1 MVLTQGG
8 DDALRAPLRDTGLQ
22 VIAGPSRRT
31 TVYAVSLHGDGT
43 WHESISALG
52 DAFTPH
58 DVVTWM
64 APALEQCSAV
74 VCGSLWRGDF
84 PPATLEALRT
94 GRAVYLD
101 GQGPGR
107 APRLGPV
114 LVDGPLQPAL
124 IQGVRVLKVSEHEA
138 RALFGA
144 IDVASAAA
152 TGVPIVVVTLGDRGA
167 IVFADGV
174 AMEVSVQ
181 PSTWPTR
188 SAPATRSWR

>member
-144 IDVASAAA
+144 IDVASAESTDAERDP
-152 TGVPIVVVTLGDRGA
+152 GRHEEPPDPVVRAFGGDDGPDRDADDVGDDRRA
-167 IVFADGV
+167 PFA
-174 AMEVSVQ
+174 
-181 PSTWPTR
+181 
-188 SAPATRSWR
+188 